1 MSSRENIVRVLQQN
15 AHVLLAVF
23 YHQSITKA
31 ADELGRSQGAVS
43 QVLKHVEDAL
53 EVELFD
59 RSTRPWQLT
68 PMEFALF
75 RDLRQTQARLS
86 ETVHNLR
93 RNNNL
98 PNEVRIGVIE
108 SVNRVIGSDLILESL
123 KVFRRVV
130 AMSSPSDMLLTELKR
145 GTVDWIIVSNAYP
158 NEPNL
163 IRRRLF
169 TEKNALIYP
178 AEVIPRPVERVED
191 LMFSGLPVIR
201 TPLHAS
207 AGALIEGLYTSSAG
221 IFANRC
227 EVESIDTLIKLV
239 AGGHGWTIQQPICA
253 LACPEVASKLKITT
267 CAGALGARDVYLI
280 GRSGLAL
287 GVFESVAT
295 VILELVKTK
304 IVEALKKY
312 FPEVSTAI
320 SFV

>member
-68 PMEFALF
+68 PMGFTLF

-93 RNNNL
+93 RSNNL

-130 AMSSPSDMLLTELKR
+130 AISSPSDMLLTELKR
-145 GTVDWIIVSNAYP
+145 GTVV
-158 NEPNL
+158 
-163 IRRRLF
+163 
-169 TEKNALIYP
+169 
-178 AEVIPRPVERVED
+178 
-191 LMFSGLPVIR
+191 
-201 TPLHAS
+201 
-207 AGALIEGLYTSSAG
+207 
-221 IFANRC
+221 
-227 EVESIDTLIKLV
+227 
-239 AGGHGWTIQQPICA
+239 
-253 LACPEVASKLKITT
+253 
-267 CAGALGARDVYLI
+267 LGAVV
-280 GRSGLAL
+280 GCH
-287 GVFESVAT
+287 
-295 VILELVKTK
+295 KT
-304 IVEALKKY
+304 
-312 FPEVSTAI
+312 T
-320 SFV
+320 

>member
-68 PMEFALF
+68 PMGFTLF

-93 RNNNL
+93 RSNNL

-130 AMSSPSDMLLTELKR
+130 AISSPSDMLLTELKR

-169 TEKNALIYP
+169 TEKNALIY
-178 AEVIPRPVERVED
+178 RVKRQPD
-191 LMFSGLPVIR
+191 GPTNR
-201 TPLHAS
+201 HKNDPLVRV
-207 AGALIEGLYTSSAG
+207 G
-221 IFANRC
+221 
-227 EVESIDTLIKLV
+227 
-239 AGGHGWTIQQPICA
+239 
-253 LACPEVASKLKITT
+253 
-267 CAGALGARDVYLI
+267 YL
-280 GRSGLAL
+280 LQ
-287 GVFESVAT
+287 E
-295 VILELVKTK
+295 
-304 IVEALKKY
+304 
-312 FPEVSTAI
+312 TA
-320 SFV
+320 